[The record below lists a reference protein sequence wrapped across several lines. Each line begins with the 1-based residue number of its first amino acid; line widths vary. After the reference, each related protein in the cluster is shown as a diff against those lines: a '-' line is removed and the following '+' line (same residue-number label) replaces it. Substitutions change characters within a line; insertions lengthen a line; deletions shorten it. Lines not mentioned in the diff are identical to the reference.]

1 MEFIENPISNKLQ
14 KAEMTTQEI
23 KEAKNE
29 LLRLS
34 ANDKERM
41 KYEDRRAALLD
52 KVSALENA
60 EEKGIEIGKEI
71 GKKEGEKNKA
81 IEVAKNSLK
90 AGRMGNPVIFAY
102 KYYEELKKLEGDVG
116 GKCVLKKHLDDV
128 QMFEM
133 SASELKD
140 LDSLTEIH
148 E

>member
-1 MEFIENPISNKLQ
+1 MIEIHFIELPKFPKNEEIKDVFDAWMEFIENPISNKLE
-14 KAEMTTQEI
+14 KAEMTIQEI

-60 EEKGIEIGKEI
+60 EEKGIEIGK
-71 GKKEGEKNKA
+71 KEGEKNKA

-90 AGRMGNPVIFAY
+90 AGLDIDTISSITGLDKNGI
-102 KYYEELKKLEGDVG
+102 EKL
-116 GKCVLKKHLDDV
+116 L
-128 QMFEM
+128 
-133 SASELKD
+133 
-140 LDSLTEIH
+140 
-148 E
+148 